1 MTLAERDLLGTLKA
15 CVLVLNRHADYLNSD
30 DRRQL
35 RRAMKLVDKLV
46 ALDKMDQLDA
56 ELLAGA
62 REEAR
67 GDDRV

>member
-1 MTLAERDLLGTLKA
+1 MTTLERDLLGTLKA
-15 CVLVLNRHADYLNSD
+15 CAGVMERHADYLNSD

-35 RRAMKLVDKLV
+35 RRAWVLIDRAQKAD
-46 ALDKMDQLDA
+46 LDA
-56 ELLAGA
+56 LLLAGA